1 MLERV
6 NLHFGKV
13 ESLFGASS
21 ITSLVQI
28 SMTTRSPLVMIITV
42 YTFTQCLLVVLE

>member
-21 ITSLVQI
+21 ITSL
-28 SMTTRSPLVMIITV
+28 
-42 YTFTQCLLVVLE
+42 